1 MLYRCGMIYM
11 EPSQLGWDALHRTF
25 VLQLID
31 KGVTEIYI
39 GLFEMLVEWLI
50 PPTLEFMNTVKPVLI
65 LSPMHHYRV
74 IILECFPSHL
84 NYSQIHFQTMSTF
97 FMTLLNRKPNY
108 NQTWFQQSFLY
119 CYAWAYCSTM
129 TVENRKIFD
138 ALLRKIIYGG
148 NEDVP
153 KPKYYTLNR
162 GQMYPEKFVFM
173 DYRFDEVENWWPWLQ
188 KEEVHLAHDLS
199 LSELMV
205 PTKETEC
212 ILYWLEFCVINNIP
226 IMLTGPTGT
235 GKSATVLNYMHQLPK
250 EKFLLNVV
258 NFSARSTAQS
268 VQDLVMSKLDRRR
281 KGVFGPPVG
290 KKVNNRNN
298 SLSHLLFLF
307 NIHMI
312 CSV

>member
-1 MLYRCGMIYM
+1 M
-11 EPSQLGWDALHRTF
+11 S
-25 VLQLID
+25 
-31 KGVTEIYI
+31 
-39 GLFEMLVEWLI
+39 
-50 PPTLEFMNTVKPVLI
+50 N
-65 LSPMHHYRV
+65 SP
-74 IILECFPSHL
+74 
-84 NYSQIHFQTMSTF
+84 IHFQTMSTF

-129 TVENRKIFD
+129 TVENRKIYD
-138 ALLRKIIYGG
+138 AILRKIIYGS
-148 NEDVP
+148 NEDIP

-173 DYRFDEVENWWPWLQ
+173 DYRFDEAENWWPWLL

-212 ILYWLEFCVINNIP
+212 ILYWLEFCVANNIP

-290 KKVNNRNN
+290 KKVNNRND
-298 SLSHLLFLF
+298 SSGH
-307 NIHMI
+307 
-312 CSV
+312 